1 MKKIYSLTGL
11 LLLCSVMILAQ
22 SPSNRTTKTIV
33 ADVLAQMPAQQG
45 NQYNNQMK
53 DLASTG
59 EEGILQ
65 LVKMMNPSGKGSN
78 ANVEYA
84 LSGLS
89 SYVSAEGQETAR
101 LIAANAYI
109 KALDVVSDR
118 EIKAFIIRQLQTV
131 GKDESVTKLSSYLND
146 ESLSGPTSRALAA
159 IGSQSSGKALL
170 SALSTVNNDK
180 SKKDIIEAIA
190 EMQVPDSESALK
202 VLVGT
207 GDDNMQKI
215 VLYALSRVGS
225 KASLPELATAAEKA
239 GFIMEKTGANEAYIA
254 LIKRVL
260 AQDNIKDAEK
270 AANDLMKKAQK
281 AGQDQTREAALQILM
296 EIKPDEALKLLQTAL
311 KDPSLNYRNYALTS
325 ALDYADNKIVSELL
339 KSLRKA
345 KPEVKTDILNA
356 FIRMCEM
363 PQNRAYL
370 ASNGTDIFIEQLADN
385 NVQVKQAAAEVLAKI
400 GGGKA
405 VVALVNQLKSP
416 DEQTVEMVKNAL
428 DYTKGGISTV
438 IAPMIPNASDAGK
451 IAGLQLLGNRKASTH
466 LNTVLDQI
474 NSGTPAVKETAYSVL
489 KNVVSSDNLNTLYS
503 LLEKAQN
510 NEVTAV
516 QQAIVVAI
524 KNSPKEKQFELI
536 SAQMNKADKSKQYLY
551 YPILATTG
559 LDKALNLIVDRF
571 KKESGDSKD
580 AAFQALIDW
589 RGREVAGELYTIC
602 KDVSASSY
610 FDRALN
616 RYIQLASSPQ
626 LNGENRRIFLT
637 NALTIAKTDAQKNE
651 ILKQIG
657 QTGSYLGMLLAGS
670 YLDQAAIQ
678 QSAAGAVM
686 NIALNNKAYTGKNV
700 EQLLNKVIIVLNNPD
715 AEYQKEAIRKHLN
728 EMPKEEG
735 FISIYNEKDLTG
747 WQGIVENPIARG
759 KMKPAELAK
768 KQVKADEVAK
778 AHWIPQGE
786 ILMFDGT
793 GGDNLCTMKKY
804 GDFEMYVDW
813 NLDPA
818 GPEADAGIY
827 LRGTPQVQIW
837 DIARVNV
844 GAQVG
849 SGGLYNNQKNPSI
862 PLKLADNKLGEWN
875 TFYIKMVG
883 DRVTVTLNG
892 ELVVDNVMLE
902 NFWDRSLPIFPE
914 EQIELQAHG
923 SKVYYRNIYVKE
935 LERPKPF
942 ELSAQEKKEGYRMLF
957 DGTNMQQWTGN
968 TVDYALE
975 DGCISLNP
983 KGGHGGNLY
992 TKDEF
997 GNFIFRFEFQLTP
1010 AANNGLGI
1018 RTPMEGD
1025 AAYAGM
1031 ELQILDNEDPVYK
1044 DLAPYQ
1050 YHGSV
1055 YGIIPSKRGYLKPTG
1070 EWNYQEVIANGDNIK
1085 ITLNGTVILD
1095 GNIREA
1101 TKNGTPDKKEHPGL
1115 LNEKGHIGFLGHGS
1129 PVKFKNIRIKEL
1141 K

>member
-11 LLLCSVMILAQ
+11 LLLCSVMVLAQ
-22 SPSNRTTKTIV
+22 GPGNRTVKTIV
-33 ADVLAQMPAQQG
+33 ADVLAQMPAKQQG
-45 NQYNNQMK
+45 LYNGQLK

-59 EEGILQ
+59 EEGVLQ
-65 LVKMMNPSGKGSN
+65 LIKMMNLPGKGSN

-89 SYVSAEGQETAR
+89 HYVSAEGQEDAR
-101 LIAANAYI
+101 LVIANAYI
-109 KALDVVSDR
+109 KALDAVTDS
-118 EIKAFIIRQLQTV
+118 EIKSFIIRQLQIA
-131 GKDESVTKLSSYLND
+131 GKDESVAKLASYLND
-146 ESLSGPTSRALAA
+146 KTLSGPASRALSA
-159 IGSQSSGKALL
+159 INTESAGNALL
-170 SALSTVNNDK
+170 EALKSVSNDD
-180 SKKDIIEAIA
+180 SKKDILTAIA
-190 EMQVPDSESALK
+190 EMQLPGAENAIK
-202 VLVGT
+202 ALVGT
-207 GDDNMQKI
+207 GDANMQKI
-215 VLYALSRVGS
+215 VLYALSRVGT
-225 KASLPELATAAEKA
+225 KASLPILASAAEKA
-239 GFIMEKTGANEAYIA
+239 GYIMENTGANEAYIA

-260 AQDNIKDAEK
+260 LQNEASVAEK
-270 AANDLMKKAQK
+270 AAKDLMKKAEK
-281 AGQDQTREAALQILM
+281 AGQGQTRGAALQILM
-296 EIKPDEALKLLQTAL
+296 EIKPGDALKLLQAAL
-311 KDPSLNYRNYALTS
+311 KDPSLNYRNYALAS
-325 ALDYADNKIVSELL
+325 AFDYADNKMVTELL
-339 KSLRKA
+339 KSLKKA
-345 KPEVKTDILNA
+345 TPEVKTDILNG
-356 FIRMCEM
+356 FIRICEM

-370 ASNGTDIFIEQLADN
+370 ASNATEIFVEQLADN
-385 NVQVKQAAAEVLAKI
+385 NIQVKQAAAELLAKI

-405 VVALVNQLKSP
+405 VVALASQLKNS
-416 DEQTVEMVKNAL
+416 DEQIVKIAKDAL
-428 DYTKGGISTV
+428 DYTKGDISMV
-438 IAPMIPNASDAGK
+438 ISPLIADASDAGK
-451 IAGLQLLGNRKASTH
+451 VAGLQLLGNRKASGH
-466 LNTVLDQI
+466 LNTVLEQI
-474 NSGTPAVKETAYSVL
+474 KSGSPAVKEAGYSAL
-489 KNVVSSDNLNTLYS
+489 KNVVTVDNLSTLYT
-503 LLEKAQN
+503 LLENAQN
-510 NEVTAV
+510 NEVSSV
-516 QQAIVVAI
+516 QQAIVAAI
-524 KNSPKEKQFELI
+524 KNSPKEKQFDLI

-559 LDKALNLIVDRF
+559 LDKALSQIVDRF
-571 KKESGDSKD
+571 KKESGSSKD
-580 AAFQALIDW
+580 AAFQALLGW
-589 RGREVAGELYTIC
+589 GGLEVMDELYAIC
-602 KDVSASSY
+602 KDASASSY

-616 RYIQLASSPQ
+616 RYVQLASNAK
-626 LNGENRRIFLT
+626 LVGENRRIFLT
-637 NALTIAKTDAQKNE
+637 NAMSIAKTDVQKNE

-657 QTGSYLGMLLAGS
+657 QTGSYLGMLLAGK
-670 YLDQAAIQ
+670 YLDQAAVQ

-686 NIALNNKAYTGKNV
+686 NIALNNKEYTGKNV
-700 EQLLNKVIIVLNNPD
+700 EQLLNKVIEVLDNPD
-715 AEYQKEAIRKHLN
+715 AQYQKEAIRKHLN

-735 FISIYNEKDLTG
+735 FVPIYNEKDLTG

-768 KQVKADEVAK
+768 KQTAADVVAK

-786 ILMFDGT
+786 ILMFDGV
-793 GGDNLCTMKKY
+793 GGDNLCTVKKY

-837 DIARVNV
+837 DISRVNV

-849 SGGLYNNQKNPSI
+849 SGGLYNNQKNPAI
-862 PLKLADNKLGEWN
+862 PLKVADNKLGEWN

-883 DRVTVTLNG
+883 DRVTVKLNG

-902 NFWDRSLPIFPE
+902 NYWNRSLPIFPE

-935 LERPKPF
+935 LERPKAF
-942 ELSAQEKKEGYRMLF
+942 ELSDQEKKEGFRILF

-968 TVDYALE
+968 IVDYALE

-997 GNFIFRFEFQLTP
+997 DNFIYRFEFQLTP

-1018 RTPMEGD
+1018 RTPMNGD

-1055 YGIIPSKRGYLKPTG
+1055 YGIIPAKRGYLKPTG

-1095 GNIREA
+1095 GNIKEA
-1101 TKNGTPDKKEHPGL
+1101 TKNGTADKKEHPGL
-1115 LNEKGHIGFLGHGS
+1115 FNKKGHIGFLGHGS
-1129 PVKFKNIRIKEL
+1129 PVKFRNIRIKEL